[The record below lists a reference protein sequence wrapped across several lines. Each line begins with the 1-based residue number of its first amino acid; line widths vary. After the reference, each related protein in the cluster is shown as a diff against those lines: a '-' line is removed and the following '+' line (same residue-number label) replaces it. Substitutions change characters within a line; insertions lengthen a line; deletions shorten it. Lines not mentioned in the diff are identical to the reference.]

1 MHFLRAKGCLA
12 TMFVNQ
18 IRKKIWREKYSSLN
32 WNKIWWNDKYL
43 FITYVKQGV
52 RAVCSAIPTGVE
64 TKHGACGWMIFERM
78 VVATGPHHLHYC
90 EWMRCTRNNTLF
102 APFLFGNLNHTLYI
116 MWLYFVQ
123 EPQQQPPSCRIINEM
138 FIYSCSTNIW
148 LDVDYRYSLEIHKLS
163 WNLDEPDSSLTKRER
178 MKSDYLPFNE
188 PNSVWYSMQM
198 RTLS

>member
-43 FITYVKQGV
+43 FITYIKQGV

-90 EWMRCTRNNTLF
+90 KWMRCTWNNRTVSFRQFKPHVIHHVIILC
-102 APFLFGNLNHTLYI
+102 ARASTTATI
-116 MWLYFVQ
+116 MLDHKWNDV
-123 EPQQQPPSCRIINEM
+123 
-138 FIYSCSTNIW
+138 FIYSYSTNIW

-163 WNLDEPDSSLTKRER
+163 LNLDEPDSSSTKRER